1 MIFSGNPQAEFIAY
15 IAQCGLK
22 PPQHIIEGGDK
33 PQRFQADST
42 HKDKSG
48 WYIFHSDGIPAGVF
62 GDWRDG
68 APATTWRMDV
78 GRKIGEEELRA
89 HQAKVE
95 AMISA
100 RNAAQA
106 LAQDEAAD
114 KAQALWAGADA
125 APDSSHYLVRK
136 GIKAHGTK
144 VRYYDGALLVP
155 MSDMEGKLRNIEQIS
170 EDGFKWGLKD
180 GQRTG
185 LSFMLGRHTVGVE
198 SYLCEGFST
207 GCSIHEATGKHV
219 IVAFNAG
226 NLVAV
231 ARALRKAHP
240 DVSIAVCG
248 DDDRNNKI
256 NAGAM
261 KASEAASAVGGRL
274 VLPDFGGSDD
284 KATDFNDLHKLKGL
298 DEVRKQVEVQVE
310 EGKGPLWPNVMR
322 LPPTDEFIENARL
335 TPKCFVQD
343 YLYAD
348 VGTIIA
354 PGGTGK
360 TTLLLH
366 EAACLALGRTV
377 WGNKTQTPG
386 WTLLIT
392 GEDQY
397 ERLIARLRE
406 ICAGMDLT
414 QNETR
419 LVFDSVLI
427 HDVSSVDGHGLTKL
441 MDGNIIQ
448 TEFASI
454 IIDGCRHKPGLASIV
469 IDPMISF
476 GASEAMVNDNE
487 QKLVDAA
494 RIIVAALECCV
505 RYVHHSGKALER
517 VEGGSQY
524 AGRGG
529 SAMPDGCRMVTVL
542 AAHGTENGNGRKET
556 PPPGCKTGPGISLTI
571 LHRSKQSYSP
581 PNLPKIWISREGHM
595 YEHFLAFQV
604 SPDQQ
609 IIQHEKQIATFLGSQ
624 AKQDRFHTWRTLEDL
639 LDVLNMTRA
648 QLRAA
653 RGSCEASGL
662 VFLVPAPKS
671 LWRGRRKEILA
682 TEEILAMLET
692 TAS

>member
-1 MIFSGNPQAEFIAY
+1 MSFSGNPQAEFISY

-33 PQRFQADST
+33 PQRFQADDQ

-68 APATTWRMDV
+68 APTTTWRMDL
-78 GRKIGEEELRA
+78 GRKLGDAELRA

-95 AMISA
+95 AMIQA
-100 RNAAQA
+100 RNRAQA
-106 LAQDEAAD
+106 EAQNEAAE
-114 KAQALWAGADA
+114 KAQALWSNADV
-125 APDSSHYLVRK
+125 APDTNPYLVRK
-136 GIKAHGTK
+136 GIKSHG
-144 VRYYDGALLVP
+144 VRLRYYDGALLVP
-155 MSDMEGKLRNIEQIS
+155 MSDMDGSLRNIEQIS
-170 EDGFKWGLKD
+170 EEGFKWGLKD
-180 GQRTG
+180 GLRSG
-185 LSFMLGRHTVGVE
+185 LSFMLGQCTQGIE

-219 IVAFNAG
+219 VVAFNAG

-231 ARALRKAHP
+231 ARALRGKYP
-240 DVSIAVCG
+240 DLYIAVCG
-248 DDDRNNKI
+248 DDDRNNRV
-256 NAGAM
+256 NVGAM
-261 KASEAASAVGGRL
+261 KASEAATAVGGRF
-274 VLPDFGGSDD
+274 VLPDFGGVDD

-298 DEVRKQVEVQVE
+298 DEVRKQLEVDVENE
-310 EGKGPLWPNVMR
+310 KGPLWPNVMR
-322 LPPTDEFIENARL
+322 LPPTDEFIEHARL

-343 YLYAD
+343 YFYAD

-366 EAACLALGRTV
+366 EAACLALGRSV
-377 WGNKTQTPG
+377 WGNKVVNPG

-406 ICAGMDLT
+406 ICVGMDLSP
-414 QNETR
+414 NETR

-448 TEFASI
+448 TEFASM
-454 IIDGCRHKPGLASIV
+454 IIDGCRHKPGIASIV

-542 AAHGTENGNGRKET
+542 AAHGLENANAKKEN
-556 PPPGCKTGPGISLTI
+556 PPPSCKSGPGISLTI

-581 PNLPKIWISREGHM
+581 PNLPKIWISRDGFMFDHA
-595 YEHFLAFQV
+595 YELQF
-604 SPDQQ
+604 SKDEKRKQQ
-609 IIQHEKQIATFLGSQ
+609 EAQIVRYVESQ
-624 AKQDRFHTWRTLEDL
+624 
-639 LDVLNMTRA
+639 MA
-648 QLRAA
+648 QLKCCTAKSLELVADDIGMSVREMRIAVA
-653 RGSCEASGL
+653 GCEASGAL
-662 VFLVPAPKS
+662 ITVEAPDWFK
-671 LWRGRRKEILA
+671 RGQRKTILA
-682 TEEILAMLET
+682 SSKRNDLVEALLR
-692 TAS
+692 